1 MKAYSTS
8 IEELRNLSL
17 FTDYAKQE
25 GIAIGERQGKKRG
38 IEIGEKRGIAI
49 GEKRGIEIGEKRG
62 MEIGEKRG
70 IEKGIAE
77 GIEKGRLEGKIEMVI
92 GLYQSNISASKIA
105 DIAEMTAAQVQDILR
120 RNGLL

>member
-8 IEELRNLSL
+8 IEELGNLSL

-38 IEIGEKRGIAI
+38 IAI
-49 GEKRGIEIGEKRG
+49 GEKRGMKI
-62 MEIGEKRG
+62 
-70 IEKGIAE
+70 GIAE
-77 GIEKGRLEGKIEMVI
+77 GIERGRLESKIEMI
-92 GLYQSNISASKIA
+92 IRLYQSNIPASKIA